1 MLNNHIQ
8 TFPLRYL
15 ILPAVIFA
23 LSSAPLMAHA
33 ATHADE
39 TIDVY
44 AKKHLLGLQVPGSE
58 NRSGVELVLIQGNEK
73 NRSAYLLF
81 DGQYGRSVRQGE
93 TVREWTVFKI
103 TGDTVELRGN
113 DRTETLM
120 LGTDLGPDPSHDAS
134 R

>member
-1 MLNNHIQ
+1 MSNNHIQ

-15 ILPAVIFA
+15 ILPAVIFT
-23 LSSAPLMAHA
+23 LSSAQTLAHA
-33 ATHADE
+33 TTHPHE

-44 AKKHLLGLQVPGSE
+44 AKKHLLGQQNAGSA
-58 NRSGVELVLIQGNEK
+58 NASGIELVLIQGTEK

-81 DGQYGRSVRQGE
+81 DGQYGRSVRRGE
-93 TVREWTVFKI
+93 TVREWTVVRI
-103 TGDTVELRGN
+103 TGDTVELRSN

-120 LGTDLGPDPSHDAS
+120 LGTDLGPDPSHDAK